1 MNNMDMIIVNKINKE
16 TIDKIMKEY
25 METIDTLSPYSST
38 VMTTDMYHCYI
49 PCKYDLVNAFPDYD
63 WEGAEPL
70 IFSAVM
76 QQHIF
81 IRWNRWANDFLNM
94 PIKEVW

>member
-1 MNNMDMIIVNKINKE
+1 MDIVIVNKISKE
-16 TIDKIMKEY
+16 VVERVMKEY
-25 METIDTLSPYSST
+25 IETLDTLSPTSSIT
-38 VMTTDMYHCYI
+38 MTTDIYYCYV

-70 IFSAVM
+70 IFSTVM
-76 QQHIF
+76 QNHLF
-81 IRWNRWANDFLNM
+81 IRWNRWNDDFLNM